1 MREKVTEEKV
11 MEEKVTEKVMEKM
24 RLEEEVIKKCE
35 VSVTPVL
42 KQLYH

>member
-1 MREKVTEEKV
+1 MREKVR
-11 MEEKVTEKVMEKM
+11 EEKVTEKVMEKM

-35 VSVTPVL
+35 VSVTPVV